1 MKVAKANLVARQLDF
16 ALVGSESTTTA
27 APAKV
32 VSSKTRATANARN
45 ANSDE
50 EGGVMPPPDRKK
62 EVKGKNK
69 KYRCYL
75 FRRKK
80 FSEYKFSENLHIL

>member
-1 MKVAKANLVARQLDF
+1 MCDMLTDCDKFPVRELCNYPFMPLEKGTKAEI
-16 ALVGSESTTTA
+16 SEIWNILITA
-27 APAKV
+27 
-32 VSSKTRATANARN
+32 
-45 ANSDE
+45 
-50 EGGVMPPPDRKK
+50 MQI
-62 EVKGKNK
+62 